1 MKKLTLTISA
11 FITSLSFSAAAQMTP
26 VGTWNSVD
34 DVTKAIV
41 SEFVITEK
49 SGALSG
55 TITKFLRPG
64 ADLKKICTKCED
76 DRKDQLVLGME
87 LIRGGIKNPSKD
99 VWEGGKLLDPD
110 SGSAYTLRLTPIE
123 GGKKLEVRGSV
134 LFISRTQTWIRVN

>member
-1 MKKLTLTISA
+1 MKKHFTVCLLGL
-11 FITSLSFSAAAQMTP
+11 SLSAYAQMTP

-49 SGALSG
+49 AGVLSG

-64 ADLKKICTKCED
+64 ADLKKICLKCED

-87 LIRGGIKNPSKD
+87 LIRGGVKSQGKD

>member
-1 MKKLTLTISA
+1 MKKLLVTTLALAALSA
-11 FITSLSFSAAAQMTP
+11 SAQMTP

-49 SGALSG
+49 AGVLSG

-87 LIRGGIKNPSKD
+87 LIRGGVKAQGKD

-134 LFISRTQTWIRVN
+134 LFISRTQTWLRVN